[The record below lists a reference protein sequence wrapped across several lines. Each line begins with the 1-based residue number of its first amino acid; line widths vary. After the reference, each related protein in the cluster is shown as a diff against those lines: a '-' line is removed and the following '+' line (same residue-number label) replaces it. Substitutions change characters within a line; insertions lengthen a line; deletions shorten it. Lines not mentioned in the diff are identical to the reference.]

1 MQCRKTVSTPRSMA
15 LPVEVV
21 SACADRTHANEI
33 LQTDLGE
40 GRWNVFSLPVMQNR
54 LLRRAM
60 TISEWRRAFFCDL
73 RQWAMDGQ
81 EVPLIESKS
90 YGQKH
95 RLLRSTVPF
104 WIRPAPS
111 FRILGGSC
119 ASSASAEEVPMM
131 GMARKTRLASSCW
144 RGCRQSPLQAA
155 VMEQR

>member
-21 SACADRTHANEI
+21 SACADWTHANEI

-40 GRWNVFSLPVMQNR
+40 GRWNVFSLPVMENR

-95 RLLRSTVPF
+95 R
-104 WIRPAPS
+104 
-111 FRILGGSC
+111 
-119 ASSASAEEVPMM
+119 
-131 GMARKTRLASSCW
+131 RL
-144 RGCRQSPLQAA
+144 
-155 VMEQR
+155 